1 MKNDIKKNNDN
12 MSKVYDSISESLKS
26 ISALLESIEEKV
38 DRMVAC
44 DVANERNNI
53 KANQE

>member
-12 MSKVYDSISESLKS
+12 MSKVYDNISETLKS